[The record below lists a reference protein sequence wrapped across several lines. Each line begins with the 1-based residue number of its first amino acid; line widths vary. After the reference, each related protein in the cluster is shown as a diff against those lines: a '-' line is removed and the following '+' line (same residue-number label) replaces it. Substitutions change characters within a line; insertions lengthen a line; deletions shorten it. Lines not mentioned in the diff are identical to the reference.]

1 MDEVTHRI
9 SLVINYLRLS
19 KTEFADKIEVN
30 RSVISHLFNGRNNP
44 TLPLIRKI
52 LEVVPEVHPDW
63 LLRGE
68 GPMLRP
74 SSPLESLP
82 LPAPAPMGTSQG
94 KAIERIMVFY
104 ADGTFQQY
112 TPHGG

>member
-9 SLVINYLRLS
+9 SLIINYLRLS

-44 TLPLIRKI
+44 SLPLVRKI

-74 SSPLESLP
+74 SVVTEAAP
-82 LPAPAPMGTSQG
+82 LPSLQAAPPAGG
-94 KAIERIMVFY
+94 KSIERIMVFY
-104 ADGTFQQY
+104 SDGTFQQY

>member
-9 SLVINYLRLS
+9 SLIINYLRLS

-44 TLPLIRKI
+44 SLPLVRKI

-74 SSPLESLP
+74 TIAPE
-82 LPAPAPMGTSQG
+82 PAPLSPIHTIPAAGG
-94 KAIERIMVFY
+94 KFIERIMVFY
-104 ADGTFQQY
+104 NDGTFQQY